1 MPDVEMKSVESDTY
15 QQIHRGAEYDPDD
28 LWMPKPRVLHVAAT
42 GMTTGVGRIT
52 QMIRISQISELEE
65 FSGKDR
71 EVDKAET
78 WIGKVKSA
86 FIRDQAPDEEICLVF
101 GDLIVGPARYWYRQ
115 LIDRRDSIGK
125 N

>member
-1 MPDVEMKSVESDTY
+1 M
-15 QQIHRGAEYDPDD
+15 
-28 LWMPKPRVLHVAAT
+28 AAT
-42 GMTTGVGRIT
+42 SVTNGANSVIQRN
-52 QMIRISQISELEE
+52 RASALSELNE
-65 FSGKDR
+65 FSETDR
-71 EVDKAET
+71 EVDKAQT

-115 LIDRRDSIGK
+115 LIDRGDSIGK